1 VFPVEVEPVV
11 GLEDLVRKLGEAQA
25 AIGIGL
31 VDGQSRL
38 DAISRQQFVHPRT
51 NFNVM
56 LKWEKHFLMK
66 FEKIFFVENSIS
78 HQFNPCM

>member
-1 VFPVEVEPVV
+1 MLYLIRTSQLHCAVVFPVEVEPVV

-38 DAISRQQFVHPRT
+38 DAVSRQQFVHPKKKISILCS
-51 NFNVM
+51 NGKNI
-56 LKWEKHFLMK
+56 FL
-66 FEKIFFVENSIS
+66 
-78 HQFNPCM
+78 

>member
-1 VFPVEVEPVV
+1 LLYLIRTSQLHCAVVFPVEVEPVV

-38 DAISRQQFVHPRT
+38 DAISRQQFVHPKKKFQFYVQMGKT
-51 NFNVM
+51 FFN
-56 LKWEKHFLMK
+56 E
-66 FEKIFFVENSIS
+66 I
-78 HQFNPCM
+78 